1 MAKYPLIQTKN
12 PVLKNGVHYL
22 TSDYK
27 SRNSSRKSHSGID
40 IIGKGYACDYIVA
53 IDKGTVN
60 KVGYNL
66 LRGYY
71 VEINHGALT
80 SAYFHLKKNT
90 TVVKK
95 GNSVTKG
102 QVLGYMGNTG
112 NSTGAHLH
120 ISIYKNG
127 VVIDPLPFLEGK
139 SLYEEIKPINDTI
152 YTVKRGD
159 TLSKIA
165 TMYNTTYQK
174 LAEYNNI
181 KNPNIINVGQIIR
194 IPGNKFNLTR
204 LLKVG
209 TKGNDVK
216 ELQKALG
223 GLSVDGIFGAKTLAK
238 VKSFQKSKK
247 LYQDGI
253 VGKNTAH
260 ALCWLY
266 LNK

>member
-1 MAKYPLIQTKN
+1 MAYKLMEVQNK
-12 PVLKNGVHYL
+12 VLKNGVHYL

-27 SRNSSRKSHSGID
+27 SRNESRKSHSGID
-40 IIGKGYACDYIVA
+40 MIGKGYATDYIVA

-60 KVGYNL
+60 KVGYNV

-90 TVVKK
+90 TAVKT
-95 GNSVTKG
+95 GDNVTKG

-112 NSTGAHLH
+112 NSTGSHLH
-120 ISIYKNG
+120 LSVYKGNS
-127 VVIDPLPFLEGK
+127 VVDPLPYLEGK
-139 SLYEEIKPINDTI
+139 PILEEAKPINNTI

-181 KNPNIINVGQIIR
+181 KNPNIINVGQIIK

-223 GLSVDGIFGAKTLAK
+223 GLIVDGIFGAKTLAK

-260 ALCWLY
+260 ALGWLY
-266 LNK
+266 FNK